1 MDRKD
6 RGGAGSW
13 AMEMGRLGWGGGQWG
28 GGGGEGGQEGGDREW
43 EMVGW
48 PVGRGDCEGA
58 MGRGRWGGRLREGGD
73 GEVGYGKR
81 EVGRG
86 KKWRG
91 VEGTR
96 GGRISQI
103 DMEYLGEADRM
114 HGQQRLWHSLIA
126 TSTWNACVE

>member
-1 MDRKD
+1 MTDAQVLIKGRMDRKD
-6 RGGAGSW
+6 RGGRGGR
-13 AMEMGRLGWGGGQWG
+13 ELGNGDGETGMGRGP
-28 GGGGEGGQEGGDREW
+28 
-43 EMVGW
+43 M
-48 PVGRGDCEGA
+48 GRGDCEGA
-58 MGRGRWGGRLREGGD
+58 MGRGRWGGRQREGGD

-81 EVGRG
+81 EVGREE
-86 KKWRG
+86 KWRG

-114 HGQQRLWHSLIA
+114 PGQQRLWHSLIA